1 MRGEGRRYEGGGVRV
16 CEGRGGG
23 EGLRVCEGRGERG
36 GCVRFIK
43 IDVLCVGMIIP
54 SIQQTEANNFVTKMA
69 KAKPCVYITL
79 TTIL

>member
-1 MRGEGRRYEGGGVRV
+1 MRGE
-16 CEGRGGG
+16 
-23 EGLRVCEGRGERG
+23 
-36 GCVRFIK
+36 CVRFIK